1 MENLA
6 LRMRARQGHRIV
18 AVRARLSLSAA
29 ASHVKLIDEIGAEEP
44 LVGDR
49 AIAIVDYDF
58 RRLVGLG
65 QPNRFRD
72 RILAAGKVRSWMI
85 FPLFC

>member
-1 MENLA
+1 MENLSP
-6 LRMRARQGHRIV
+6 RMRARQGHQIV

-29 ASHVKLIDEIGAEEP
+29 ASHVELIDEIGAEEP

-49 AIAIVDYDF
+49 AGAVVEYDF

-65 QPNRFRD
+65 
-72 RILAAGKVRSWMI
+72 
-85 FPLFC
+85 